1 MFAEEN
7 RTVARALKDAW
18 RVAGSARGLS
28 RAPDTRPFGN
38 GRVSVSFE
46 EMKQRE
52 SEEWWGEDDG
62 AMRE

>member
-1 MFAEEN
+1 MFAEER

-38 GRVSVSFE
+38 GSFTVD
-46 EMKQRE
+46 QRE